1 MEVKAGYGL
10 LGTETFSYYS
20 GGSIQ
25 ILEIG
30 LDINS
35 TIIDPKMIAAH
46 MGLPGQVLGI
56 DDWGK
61 ACWQDPFNSDKELRE
76 KYPPLEE
83 SWGTLLE
90 ALKEYELVKKLV
102 QDHDK

>member
-10 LGTETFSYYS
+10 SSTETISYYP
-20 GGSIQ
+20 GGQ
-25 ILEIG
+25 VQVMQLN
-30 LDINS
+30 LDIYS
-35 TIIDPKMIAAH
+35 SSIEPKMMDTH

-56 DDWGK
+56 DETGN
-61 ACWQDPFNSDKELRE
+61 ACWQDPFSSDKELRE
-76 KYPPLEE
+76 KYPVLEE